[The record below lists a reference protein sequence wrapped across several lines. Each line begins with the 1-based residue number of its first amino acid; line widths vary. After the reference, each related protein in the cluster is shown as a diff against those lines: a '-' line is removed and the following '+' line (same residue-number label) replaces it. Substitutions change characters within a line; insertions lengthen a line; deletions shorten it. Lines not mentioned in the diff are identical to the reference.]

1 MGWGSTV
8 ATEAELLRRAR
19 EMRRNP
25 TEPEKRLW
33 RALSNSKL
41 GGFKF
46 RRQQVVYEAQA
57 IIDLFCPAIG
67 LGIEID
73 GDTHDA
79 QKDDRRD
86 QRLEAMGI
94 KIIRFSNADVMSN
107 PAGVAEVSLATAV
120 SLPKR
125 WDGSRTAPPQPL
137 P

>member
-1 MGWGSTV
+1 M
-8 ATEAELLRRAR
+8 ATEAELLKRAK

-33 RALSNSKL
+33 RCLSNAQL
-41 GGFKF
+41 GGYKF
-46 RRQQVVYEAQA
+46 RRQHVVVAANA

-79 QKDDRRD
+79 NYDEGRDRR
-86 QRLEAMGI
+86 LGGMGFTI
-94 KIIRFSNADVMSN
+94 LRFGNTDVMSN
-107 PAGVAEVSLATAV
+107 PNGVAEAILTQAST
-120 SLPKR
+120 LPRR
-125 WDGSRTAPPQPL
+125 WSCRTSPPQPR